1 MKVYFDKEGLIE
13 SHEFYEDKELP
24 YSLFSSISSVYPF
37 VKFEKEL
44 AEINDY
50 CFFILCRLEDKLK
63 ELINESNAPFELIK
77 GYQSEKYG
85 TEEDVESFFS
95 TEYMFSPVFT
105 WEKLSRDINKC
116 TLLLLL
122 LSYLESSLN
131 EIAKWFCEEK
141 SILLGRKKVGNNEI
155 TFYIDKIGQ
164 CCCCNLVEVLE
175 NELSYLNRV
184 RKIRNQFVHREWDQV
199 ERHYDRFC
207 IVISS
212 L

>member
-85 TEEDVESFFS
+85 TEEDVESFFLPS
-95 TEYMFSPVFT
+95 ICFLQYLPGKSFHAILTNAHYFYYYFPIWSLRLM
-105 WEKLSRDINKC
+105 KLQNG
-116 TLLLLL
+116 
-122 LSYLESSLN
+122 
-131 EIAKWFCEEK
+131 FV
-141 SILLGRKKVGNNEI
+141 KKN
-155 TFYIDKIGQ
+155 
-164 CCCCNLVEVLE
+164 
-175 NELSYLNRV
+175 
-184 RKIRNQFVHREWDQV
+184 
-199 ERHYDRFC
+199 RFC
-207 IVISS
+207 WDEKR
-212 L
+212 